1 MGILRRLF
9 KRTESVTHATRVD
22 EDGFVH
28 AAALSPDELEKL
40 ERRGWADPLP
50 ETWRA
55 RAA

>member
-1 MGILRRLF
+1 VGILRRLF

-50 ETWRA
+50 ETCRA